1 MKNNKELIE
10 LIKTSVEK
18 NMVLKL
24 TNILKNIKKSD
35 NFNDLI
41 K

>member
-1 MKNNKELIE
+1 MKNNKDLIE

>member
-1 MKNNKELIE
+1 MKNNKDLIE

-24 TNILKNIKKSD
+24 SNILKNIKKSD

>member
-18 NMVLKL
+18 NMVMKL

-35 NFNDLI
+35 NFND
-41 K
+41 